1 MLKKTLTTLS
11 IAALTAAVV
20 ELPSA
25 VSANTLDKPVQVAA
39 GCGPC
44 KPKGCSPCKAAKGC
58 GPCKA
63 AKGCSPC
70 KAAKG
75 CGPSKAHKGC
85 GPCKP
90 KK

>member
-11 IAALTAAVV
+11 IAALTATVV

-25 VSANTLDKPVQVAA
+25 VSADTPGKPVQVAA
-39 GCGPC
+39 GCN
-44 KPKGCSPCKAAKGC
+44 PCKAKGC
-58 GPCKA
+58 NPCKAKKGCNPCKA

-70 KAAKG
+70 KAKKG
-75 CGPSKAHKGC
+75 CN
-85 GPCKP
+85 PCKA